1 LKYQNSAEIRS
12 NVAPSHNS
20 KCEVYQSPLIRTL
33 QLLSREEM
41 EVLRSFVSSPIFNDV
56 RPEETSSLFEY
67 LRQHYPR
74 FDAPEID
81 REVAAHHFFPNA
93 ANPVGSLQ
101 RTMTQLM
108 NVVRKFVA
116 FRYTQLRD
124 ARANNND
131 KVSLHDIQ
139 HKLALM
145 RLYNERLHQITLPS
159 GADKQTPMPR
169 ETGYRKGRKAENF
182 FLNLN
187 NQVRSAL
194 NEQQDLSGFDEYG
207 FMDFMYFRFM
217 AEHEKVLYETTSS
230 LEEGDNN
237 LLAATE
243 RLDSFYL
250 TAKLEHVCQLLHYG
264 RRLALFEADTPEYA
278 RYEANIRFT
287 IQLVH
292 TIRQTGLSVDPGVDL
307 YCTFLEFFTE
317 NDPTIADQRLESFEQ
332 LLEQN
337 SAMLPKS
344 RMETLGILLRSFWPA
359 RYRETRD
366 RRFMEKLHNRQ
377 RRQLVQ
383 VKPGENIATSFYQ
396 NTLFSGLKLGFTDW
410 CAGFVD
416 EYSGRLRGLDTAQTA
431 ILVEI
436 TRAAVD
442 AYQGSFREAASKL
455 PHYLNYGICED
466 IYLYAIAATL
476 DVRIHYEL
484 GDLVEDYGTAM
495 IHATTTRIRREE
507 SLPKHR
513 REERLQ
519 FFSIAKELY
528 KIQEQL
534 QMNKKANVSA
544 ALKRIRMRLDQET
557 VVDWEWLEEKLKSLK
572 EQTTEPWG

>member
-1 LKYQNSAEIRS
+1 M
-12 NVAPSHNS
+12 
-20 KCEVYQSPLIRTL
+20 YQSPLIRTL
-33 QLLSREEM
+33 QLLNREEM

-56 RPEETSSLFEY
+56 RPEETSSFFEY
-67 LRQHYPR
+67 LRPHYPH
-74 FDAPEID
+74 FTAPEID
-81 REVAAHHFFPNA
+81 REVAARHFFPNA
-93 ANPVGSLQ
+93 TNPVGSLQ
-101 RTMTQLM
+101 RAMTQLM

-124 ARANNND
+124 ARSNSND

-145 RLYNERLHQITLPS
+145 RLYNERLHQNTQS
-159 GADKQTPMPR
+159 QGADKQPAMPR

-187 NQVRSAL
+187 RQVRDAL
-194 NEQQDLSGFDEYG
+194 DGQREVSGFDEYE

-217 AEHEKVLYETTSS
+217 TEHEKVLYETTSS

-250 TAKLEHVCQLLHYG
+250 TAKLEHICQLLHYG
-264 RRLALFEADTPEYA
+264 RRLALFEAGSPEFS
-278 RYEANIRFT
+278 RYEANVRFT
-287 IQLVH
+287 IKLVGV
-292 TIRQTGLSVDPGVDL
+292 IRETGLSVDPGVDL

-317 NDPTIADQRLESFEQ
+317 NDPTIADQRLEAFEL
-332 LLEQN
+332 LLERN
-337 SAMLPKS
+337 AGVLPKN
-344 RMETLGILLRSFWPA
+344 RIATLGILLRSFWPA

-377 RRQLVQ
+377 RRQLEQ
-383 VKPGENIATSFYQ
+383 VKPGETIATSFFQ
-396 NTLFSGLKLGFTDW
+396 NTLFSGLKLGLTDW
-410 CAGFVD
+410 CAVFVD
-416 EYSGRLRGLDTAQTA
+416 EYSGRLRGLDAGQTSL
-431 ILVEI
+431 LVDI

-442 AYQGSFREAASKL
+442 AYRGNFRDAASKL
-455 PHYLNYGICED
+455 PHYLNYGMCED

-484 GDLVEDYGTAM
+484 GDLEDDYGAAM
-495 IHATTTRIRREE
+495 MHATTTHIRRED
-507 SLPKHR
+507 SLPTHR

-528 KIQEQL
+528 KVREQL
-534 QMNKKANVSA
+534 QINKKYNASA
-544 ALKRIRMRLDQET
+544 ALKRIRGRLDQET
-557 VVDWEWLEEKLKSLK
+557 VVDWEWLEDKWKSLRDRNP
-572 EQTTEPWG
+572 EPWE

>member
-1 LKYQNSAEIRS
+1 
-12 NVAPSHNS
+12 
-20 KCEVYQSPLIRTL
+20 
-33 QLLSREEM
+33 M

-56 RPEETSSLFEY
+56 RPEETSSLFDY
-67 LRQHYPR
+67 LQPHYPS

-81 REVAAHHFFPNA
+81 REAAARHFFPNA
-93 ANPVGSLQ
+93 ANPVGALQ
-101 RTMTQLM
+101 RAMTQLM

-116 FRYTQLRD
+116 FRYTLLRD
-124 ARANNND
+124 SRANNSD

-145 RLYNERLHQITLPS
+145 RLYNERLHQNTQS
-159 GADKQTPMPR
+159 SVADKQMPMPR

-187 NQVRSAL
+187 KQVRDTL
-194 NEQQDLSGFDEYG
+194 QRQRDLSAFDEYE

-217 AEHEKVLYETTSS
+217 TEHEKILYETTSS

-250 TAKLEHVCQLLHYG
+250 TAKLEHICQLLHYG
-264 RRLALFEADTPEYA
+264 RRLALFEANSPEFV
-278 RYEANIRFT
+278 RYEANLRYT
-287 IQLVH
+287 TELVRV
-292 TIRQTGLSVDPGVDL
+292 IRQTNLSVDPGVDL

-317 NDPTIADQRLESFEQ
+317 NDPTIADQRLEAFEF
-332 LLEQN
+332 LLERN
-337 SAMLPKS
+337 TKALPKN
-344 RMETLGILLRSFWPA
+344 RIDTLGILLRSFWPA

-377 RRQLVQ
+377 RRQLEQ
-383 VKPGENIATSFYQ
+383 VKPGETIATSFYQ

-416 EYSGRLRGLDTAQTA
+416 DYSGRLRGLDAGQTA
-431 ILVEI
+431 LLVDI

-442 AYQGSFREAASKL
+442 AYRGNFRDAAGKL
-455 PHYLNYGICED
+455 PHYLNYGVCED

-484 GDLVEDYGTAM
+484 GDLEDDYGSSM
-495 IHATTTRIRREE
+495 MHATTTRIRRED
-507 SLPKHR
+507 SLPGHR
-513 REERLQ
+513 REERLH
-519 FFSIAKELY
+519 FFSIARELY
-528 KIQEQL
+528 KLKDQL
-534 QMNKKANVSA
+534 SISKKNNISKG
-544 ALKRIRMRLDQET
+544 LKRIRMRLDTET
-557 VVDWEWLEEKLKSLK
+557 VVDWEWLEDKWKTLG
-572 EQTTEPWG
+572 EQCAEP

>member
-1 LKYQNSAEIRS
+1 M
-12 NVAPSHNS
+12 
-20 KCEVYQSPLIRTL
+20 YQSPLIRTL
-33 QLLSREEM
+33 QLLNPEEM

-67 LRQHYPR
+67 LRPHYPH
-74 FDAPEID
+74 FMAPEMD
-81 REVAAHHFFPNA
+81 REVTARHFFPNA
-93 ANPVGSLQ
+93 ANPVGTLQ

-108 NVVRKFVA
+108 HVVRKFVA

-124 ARANNND
+124 AHTNTSN

-145 RLYNERLHQITLPS
+145 RLYNERLHQNTQSPVT
-159 GADKQTPMPR
+159 DKQMPVPR

-187 NQVRSAL
+187 KQVRDSL
-194 NEQQDLSGFDEYG
+194 HEQQDLSGFDEYE
-207 FMDFMYFRFM
+207 FMDFLYFRFM
-217 AEHEKVLYETTSS
+217 TEHEKVLYETTSS

-250 TAKLEHVCQLLHYG
+250 TAKLEHICQLLHYG
-264 RRLALFEADTPEYA
+264 RRLALFETGSPEFA
-278 RYEANIRFT
+278 RYEANLKYT
-287 IQLVH
+287 TELVGI
-292 TIRQTGLSVDPGVDL
+292 IRQTGISVDPGVDL
-307 YCTFLEFFTE
+307 YCSFLEFFTE
-317 NDPTIADQRLESFEQ
+317 NDPTIADQRLEAFEL
-332 LLEQN
+332 LLERN
-337 SAMLPKS
+337 SGVLPKN
-344 RMETLGILLRSFWPA
+344 RIDTLGILLRSFWPA

-366 RRFMEKLHNRQ
+366 RRFMEKLHSRQ
-377 RRQLVQ
+377 RRQLEQ
-383 VKPGENIATSFYQ
+383 VKTGETIATSFYQ

-410 CAGFVD
+410 CAAFV
-416 EYSGRLRGLDTAQTA
+416 EQYAGRLRGLDATQTA
-431 ILVEI
+431 LLTDI

-442 AYQGSFREAASKL
+442 AYRGHFREAASKL
-455 PHYLNYGICED
+455 PHYLNYGMCED

-484 GDLVEDYGTAM
+484 GDLEDDYGAAM
-495 IHATTTRIRREE
+495 MHATTTHIRRED

-528 KIQEQL
+528 KLKEQL
-534 QMNKKANVSA
+534 QMNKKANISA
-544 ALKRIRMRLDQET
+544 PLKRIRARLDTET
-557 VVDWEWLEEKLKSLK
+557 VVDWEWLEEKWGWLR
-572 EQTTEPWG
+572 QQAVEP

>member
-1 LKYQNSAEIRS
+1 MKYENSAEIRS
-12 NVAPSHNS
+12 STTPGHNIQ
-20 KCEVYQSPLIRTL
+20 CEVYQSPLIRTL
-33 QLLSREEM
+33 QLLNSEEM

-67 LRQHYPR
+67 LRPYYPH
-74 FDAPEID
+74 FNAPEID
-81 REVAAHHFFPNA
+81 REVAARHFFPNA

-101 RTMTQLM
+101 RAMTQLM

-124 ARANNND
+124 ARATNND

-145 RLYNERLHQITLPS
+145 RLYNERLHQNTQS
-159 GADKQTPMPR
+159 AAADKQLIMPR

-187 NQVRSAL
+187 KQVRDAL
-194 NEQQDLSGFDEYG
+194 DEQQELSGFDEYE

-217 AEHEKVLYETTSS
+217 TEHEKVLYETTSS

-250 TAKLEHVCQLLHYG
+250 TAKLEHICQLLHYG
-264 RRLALFEADTPEYA
+264 RRLALFEPGSPEFA
-278 RYEANIRFT
+278 RYEANVQFT
-287 IQLVH
+287 IELVGV
-292 TIRQTGLSVDPGVDL
+292 IRRTGLAVDPGVDL

-317 NDPTIADQRLESFEQ
+317 NDPTVADQRLEAFEL
-332 LLEQN
+332 LLERN
-337 SAMLPKS
+337 SGVLPKN
-344 RMETLGILLRSFWPA
+344 RIDTLGILLRSFWPA

-377 RRQLVQ
+377 RRQLEQ
-383 VKPGENIATSFYQ
+383 VKPGETIATSFYQ

-410 CAGFVD
+410 CAAFV
-416 EYSGRLRGLDTAQTA
+416 ETYSGRLRGLDAGQTSL
-431 ILVEI
+431 LVDI

-442 AYQGSFREAASKL
+442 AYRGNFRDAASKL
-455 PHYLNYGICED
+455 PHYLNYGMCED

-476 DVRIHYEL
+476 DVRIHYEI
-484 GDLVEDYGTAM
+484 GDLEDDYGAAM
-495 IHATTTRIRREE
+495 IHATTTHIRREN

-528 KIQEQL
+528 KVREQL
-534 QMNKKANVSA
+534 LLDKRHNASA
-544 ALKRIRMRLDQET
+544 ALKRIRTRLDQET
-557 VVDWEWLEEKLKSLK
+557 VVDWEWLEDKWKSLK
-572 EQTTEPWG
+572 G